1 MEGSPTFLMEWK
13 DGEVNVVCVV
23 WPLCHCASLKDVYS
37 FPGNPANRS
46 GAVRSRNMV
55 AILERTDVAFCRALN
70 VRQT

>member
-1 MEGSPTFLMEWK
+1 MW
-13 DGEVNVVCVV
+13 CVWYGPCV
-23 WPLCHCASLKDVYS
+23 TVPLKDVYS